1 MPVSNL
7 FWELKKEKNLHVL
20 SLAELFIFFF
30 IDTNILMGLC
40 SYLYNQNLINM
51 RKVEK
56 SI

>member
-30 IDTNILMGLC
+30 IDTNILMGLY

-56 SI
+56 FI